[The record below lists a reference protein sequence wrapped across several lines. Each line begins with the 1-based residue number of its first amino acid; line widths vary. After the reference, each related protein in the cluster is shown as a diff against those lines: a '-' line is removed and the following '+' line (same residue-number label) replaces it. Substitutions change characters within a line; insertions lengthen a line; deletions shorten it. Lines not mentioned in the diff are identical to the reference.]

1 MLLKSNK
8 FNMNAVEVDQFQ
20 AIFLTILVILRG
32 RKEHKVSRMRFDVYG
47 LFIYLLNNGPVYLFL

>member
-1 MLLKSNK
+1 
-8 FNMNAVEVDQFQ
+8 MNAVEVDQFQ